1 MIEILS
7 PAGDEQSAY
16 AAINSGADAIYL
28 GLTAF
33 SARSSAHNFDFP
45 TLKNLIS
52 YAHALDVKVYVAMNT
67 LVKDDE
73 VDDFIENAIEAH
85 NIGADAIIIQDI
97 FLGKDFLSNTRKAPP
112 KQQWT
117 KGITSS

>member
-1 MIEILS
+1 MTEILS

-16 AAINSGADAIYL
+16 AAINSGTDAIYL

-33 SARSSAHNFDFP
+33 SARSSARNFDFP
-45 TLKNLIS
+45 TLQNLIA

-73 VDDFIENAIEAH
+73 VEIGRAH
-85 NIGADAIIIQDI
+85 V
-97 FLGKDFLSNTRKAPP
+97 
-112 KQQWT
+112 
-117 KGITSS
+117 